1 VALQLGLFVNPSAD
15 RYPETLAMV
24 EIAERGG
31 LDLIG
36 IQDHPYQRRFLET
49 FSLIGDLLARTSR
62 LRFFPAVA
70 NLPLRD
76 PAMVAKQA
84 ASLDVMSG
92 GRFELGLGAGAL
104 WDRIATMG
112 GERLTPGQSVDALEE
127 AIRIIRAGFAAEE
140 SVDFDGRFYSL
151 AGWEPGPPPTHR
163 VGIWLGAYKPRMLR
177 LTGRVADGW
186 LPSLGYLKPDAFA
199 EARAVVDEAASKA
212 GRDPSDVIGIYNVS
226 GQLTDGARGE
236 GPLDGPP
243 SHWVETL
250 SRWAEELRLGAV
262 IMPAE
267 SVEQVE
273 RLVEDVAPALRDA
286 RG

>member
-1 VALQLGLFVNPSAD
+1 MAPRLGLFVNPSAD
-15 RYPETLAMV
+15 RYRETLAMV

-62 LRFFPAVA
+62 LTFFPDVA

-104 WDRIATMG
+104 WDRVATMG
-112 GERLTPGQSVDALEE
+112 GPRRSPGQSVEALEE

-140 SVDFDGRFYSL
+140 SVNFEGRFYSV
-151 AGWEPGPPPTHR
+151 AGWEPGPPPAHPI
-163 VGIWLGAYKPRMLR
+163 GIWLGAYKPRMLR
-177 LTGRVADGW
+177 LTGRLADGW
-186 LPSLGYLKPDAFA
+186 VPSLGRMAPDDMA
-199 EARAVVDEAASKA
+199 EARKLIDEAAAKA
-212 GRDPSDVIGIYNVS
+212 GRDPADVLTLTNVS
-226 GQLTDGARGE
+226 EDI
-236 GPLDGPP
+236 LDGPP
-243 SHWVETL
+243 AHSVETL
-250 SRWAEELRLGAV
+250 RALTERLGLDA
-262 IMPAE
+262 IILPAT
-267 SVEQVE
+267 SVERVE
-273 RLVEDVAPALRDA
+273 RLVSEVVPGLRS
-286 RG
+286 